1 MTHMTNNK
9 KIIALAPMDG
19 ITNCAYRTI
28 SKELFEKHNTD
39 PDADFWMWTEFM
51 NVEGFMREPWRL
63 IHHLIKTNF
72 EDQTIAQIYGADH
85 TALVE
90 SAKFIDQHM
99 SDYSGIELNIGC
111 PSPKVMSCGGGA
123 GMMKDRPRT
132 TAIIKE
138 IAEST
143 NLPFSIKTR
152 AGLTVED
159 KEAQRAFILDVAKYC
174 KHIIIHGRTYKQS
187 HSGAV
192 DRAFI
197 HDIKRELGDSCIII
211 GNGGIQTYEDMIA
224 HFDESHILTEDN
236 NPPSTGGKLDGI
248 MVGQAAIGRP
258 WLFTNHQPTVAERY
272 EVIVRHAQM
281 MIILFD
287 YYYKNVTR
295 WRNFV
300 QPTYAW
306 LQEQIRIFDASKYD
320 HEKTMIEYRK
330 YLFNY
335 ISWLPGN
342 RDLKVQLAT
351 TKDYNTTIWY
361 VEKFFEGLTVA

>member
-1 MTHMTNNK
+1 MTQMTNNK

-28 SKELFEKHNTD
+28 AKELFAKHNSD

-51 NVEGFMREPWRL
+51 NVEGFMHEPGRL
-63 IHHLIKTNF
+63 IHHLIKTDF

-85 TALVE
+85 RSLVE
-90 SAKFIDQHM
+90 SAQFIDKHM
-99 SDYSGIELNIGC
+99 PDYAGIELNIGC

-123 GMMKDRPRT
+123 GMMRDRPRT

-138 IAEST
+138 IAETT

-224 HFDESHILTEDN
+224 YFDESHIQVEDN
-236 NPPSTGGKLDGI
+236 NILSTSGKLDGI

-258 WLFTNHQPTVAERY
+258 WIFTNHQPTVAERY

-281 MIILFD
+281 MIVLFD
-287 YYYKNVTR
+287 YYYKNLGLG
-295 WRNFV
+295 RNFV
-300 QPTYAW
+300 QPTYTW
-306 LQEQIRIFDASKYD
+306 LLEQIRIFDASKYD

-330 YLFNY
+330 YVFNY
-335 ISWLPGN
+335 ISWLPN
-342 RDLKVQLAT
+342 SRDLKVKLAA
-351 TKDYNTTIWY
+351 TKDYNTSIGY
-361 VEKFFEGLTVA
+361 IEEFFGGLEE